1 VLAWLGR
8 LGAGG
13 EEAEPGAEPAV
24 QRCRHRLRVLDWVA
38 AAAGGVVVGERVI
51 RCDLL
56 RSGLRRCASL
66 ELERARLGLP
76 PAWFLAR
83 RPGPERK

>member
-38 AAAGGVVVGERVI
+38 AAAGGVVWCGVVV
-51 RCDLL
+51 
-56 RSGLRRCASL
+56 AWW
-66 ELERARLGLP
+66 ARG
-76 PAWFLAR
+76 
-83 RPGPERK
+83 